1 VTDSAFEALRA
12 PNPQFT
18 PHDLRKYAE
27 GFNKWS
33 LRGPEHEVLRDSTK
47 LVCWAREQSI
57 EETDI
62 ISSVGHQAIPT

>member
-18 PHDLRKYAE
+18 PLYWQKYAE
-27 GFNKWS
+27 GFNK
-33 LRGPEHEVLRDSTK
+33 RDLRDPE

-57 EETDI
+57 EETEI
-62 ISSVGHQAIPT
+62 TPS